1 MSQPQTA
8 PDPRRWYALALLAA
22 AQFVV
27 VLDVAIVNVALPSI
41 KDALGFSQESL
52 QWVLNAYTLTFGGL
66 MLLGGRLADVLG
78 RRRLFMIGMLLFAG
92 ASLAAGLA
100 GSEAALITA
109 RAVQGVGAA
118 IISPAALSILSNTF
132 AEGRERNTA
141 LGIWGAVAGI
151 GGAAGVFL
159 GGLLTDGVGWEWIF
173 FINVP
178 VGLVALALAPRL
190 LRESRAEGATRSFD
204 VAGAVTV
211 TGGLTALVYGLVK
224 SNDYGWLSAQTL
236 GTLAGAAVLLA
247 AFVAI
252 ERRATAP
259 LVPLRMFRNRN
270 VAGANVVGLLLGA
283 SIFSM
288 FYFLSLY
295 MQQVLGYSALRSGVA
310 YLLVATVIIIS
321 SGIAQA
327 LVTRFGVRNIL
338 SIGMTLLTA
347 GIVTFTW
354 VAVDGSYTANL
365 VPGFILAGV
374 GLGFSFVPVSI
385 AALQGVRGERAGTAS
400 GLINTSQQVGGALG
414 VAVLATVAN
423 SVTGDALTPASLTDG
438 FQAAFAVGAG
448 MALMGIVAALLLIP
462 RVRARREQ
470 EAALREPAIAA
481 D

>member
-1 MSQPQTA
+1 VSQPHTA

-132 AEGRERNTA
+132 AEGKERNTA

-178 VGLVALALAPRL
+178 VGLLALALAPRL
-190 LRESRAEGATRSFD
+190 LAESRAEGATRSFD

-236 GTLAGAAVLLA
+236 GVLAAAAALLV

-259 LVPLRMFRNRN
+259 LVPLGMFRNRN

-310 YLLVATVIIIS
+310 YLLVAVVIIIS

-338 SIGMTLLTA
+338 AIGMTLLTA
-347 GIVTFTW
+347 GLVTFTW
-354 VAVDGSYTANL
+354 VAVNGSYTANL

-374 GLGFSFVPVSI
+374 GLGFAFVPVSI

-400 GLINTSQQVGGALG
+400 GLINTSQQIGGALG

-423 SVTGDALTPASLTDG
+423 SVTGDALTPSSLTDG

-448 MALMGIVAALLLIP
+448 MALVGIVAALLIIP

-470 EAALREPAIAA
+470 EAPLGEPAVAA